1 MNKIPN
7 NKLSVDER
15 NNLRNRIIQSAL
27 KVRKKKLYRK
37 VIFAAA
43 ACILFMFGIGVV
55 YFNVNQPVQSIDGF
69 VESASNADVQKA
81 EGVTLIL
88 GNGTNLNLEEDNA
101 SIQYSSSGEE
111 VRFSSGKTVNQ
122 SSSENN
128 QLSYNTLL
136 VPYGKRTDLQLS
148 DGTVVWLNS
157 GSKLIYPAAFIGNTR
172 EVFLEGEAI
181 FEVTHNPDKPFK
193 VKSRNQEI
201 TVLGTIFNVSHY
213 AEDHEMYTV
222 LKSGSVEL
230 SFSHKN
236 LQKVRLEPG
245 NLASFNTSSKAVQ
258 VRDVNVDDYFSWR
271 EGFLKLKNDSL
282 SYIMAKISRYYNVE
296 ITIADEHLADQ
307 TFSGNLDLKEDVISV
322 IKIIRETSDFNIES
336 DGPNF
341 ILSN

>member
-1 MNKIPN
+1 M
-7 NKLSVDER
+7 
-15 NNLRNRIIQSAL
+15 QSAL
-27 KVRKKKLYRK
+27 KERRKKAYNK
-37 VIFAAA
+37 VFFAVAA
-43 ACILFMFGIGVV
+43 SVLFLFGIGVV
-55 YFNVNQPVQSIDGF
+55 YYNINPPEQTIDGF
-69 VESASNADVQKA
+69 VESAPDADVQKV

-88 GNGTNLNLEEDNA
+88 GNGTNLHLEEDNA

-111 VRFSSGKTVNQ
+111 VRLSSGKTVNQ

-157 GSKLIYPAAFIGNTR
+157 GSKLIYPAAFSSNTR

-181 FEVTHNPDKPFK
+181 FEVTHNPDRPFK

-213 AEDHEMYTV
+213 AEEHEMFTV

-230 SFSHKN
+230 SFADNN

-271 EGFLKLKNDSL
+271 EGFLKLKNHDL
-282 SYIMAKISRYYNVE
+282 GYIMAKISRYYNVE
-296 ITIADEHLADQ
+296 ITIADKHLADQ
-307 TFSGNLDLKEDVISV
+307 TFSGNLDLKEDVMSV

-336 DGPNF
+336 EGRN
-341 ILSN
+341 ITLSN